1 MADFEILELATLRI
15 NLSSIISNYVINLK
29 QVLFVQFLRS
39 KFGLKVAYFSLKS
52 GEKWLISDLVFGYES
67 GLILEMSGGFQ
78 NF

>member
-1 MADFEILELATLRI
+1 M
-15 NLSSIISNYVINLK
+15 K
-29 QVLFVQFLRS
+29 FLWS

-78 NF
+78 NFRLGNTVCAHSANVIEV